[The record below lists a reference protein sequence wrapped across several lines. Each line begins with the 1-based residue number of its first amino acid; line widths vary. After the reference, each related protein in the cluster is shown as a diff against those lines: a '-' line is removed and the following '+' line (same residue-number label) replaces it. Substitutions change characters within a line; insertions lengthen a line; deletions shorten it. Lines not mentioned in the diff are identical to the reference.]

1 MLPRPSSPLPSRRR
15 SKLTETKILVLQSR
29 DRGLREFNRWL
40 YERRMGF
47 YLHPCLAFMYLPK
60 IEGYGVGIWSPID
73 LPKGLVIAKI
83 SKDWILS
90 VRTVGNEE
98 LRAALVKHD
107 FVNMIG
113 LTIVYIYESLQSH
126 KSLYNG
132 RFKGRFY
139 GYLTCFSVPD
149 VPRLWSDDEKGL
161 LGGTDIDILRGASL
175 VDCLLT
181 FVLIYQEDTSTVYW
195 NTIVP
200 FLRTHGNIFG
210 SDALSLITEQ
220 EWTKAF
226 CIVSARAFQVV
237 TRLSGLSVG

>member
-1 MLPRPSSPLPSRRR
+1 MRKVLSRSKIKKILAGPENQDSLVPCMVLCSLMLPRPSSPLPSRRR

-29 DRGLREFNRWL
+29 DRGLREFNWWL

-73 LPKGLVIAKI
+73 LPKGLIIAKI
-83 SKDWILS
+83 SRDWILS
-90 VRTVGNEE
+90 VRTVDNEE

-113 LTIVYIYESLQSH
+113 LTIVYIYESLKSH
-126 KSLYNG
+126 Q
-132 RFKGRFY
+132 GRFY

-161 LGGTDIDILRGASL
+161 LEGTDIDILRGASL
-175 VDCLLT
+175 VYCL
-181 FVLIYQEDTSTVYW
+181 VY
-195 NTIVP
+195 
-200 FLRTHGNIFG
+200 
-210 SDALSLITEQ
+210 
-220 EWTKAF
+220 F
-226 CIVSARAFQVV
+226 CINLSERYFNSVLEYNRAIP
-237 TRLSGLSVG
+237 